1 MSDAMNFNIIEKE
14 SVVITDELYDEIK
27 QEYVFSEL
35 TVEEIRKKH
44 NLTHIDWK
52 NLSNRIRNELGVKG
66 RPQANA
72 RHYYRVG
79 DKWRIIKWVD
89 GKTVHIGEV
98 SCSEQVVKMI
108 VKLCQ
113 SANWDIDECK
123 KIVKGGWYYLI

>member
-123 KIVKGGWYYLI
+123 KIVKGGWHYLI

>member
-1 MSDAMNFNIIEKE
+1 MNFNIVETE

-27 QEYVFSEL
+27 REYICSDL

-44 NLTHIDWK
+44 NLTHIDWRNISQK
-52 NLSNRIRNELGVKG
+52 IRDELGMKG
-66 RPQANA
+66 RPRVNA
-72 RHYYRVG
+72 RHYYKVG
-79 DKWRIIKWVD
+79 DKWRIVKWVD

-98 SCSEQVVKMI
+98 RCSEKVVKMI

-113 SANWDIDECK
+113 AASWDIDECR

>member
-1 MSDAMNFNIIEKE
+1 MSDAMKFNIIEKE